1 MSNNNSTSPL
11 DIPLPGEDMLEFY
24 MNRAYAR
31 AAPAPAAT
39 ELSYDEKYK
48 LMLLNAKSEMHLHN
62 LNEETEHYIRTAQA
76 QLAKPCVPPSKLT
89 SLEQC
94 EEDRTKTKQDITNLR
109 NKLIDSKLTQNDQLC
124 EDVLTLIDTAE
135 PKKPIDFQ
143 SRIPVRAQTV
153 ISSPSPRPSQIPR
166 LVDLE
171 SCSPAFSKGK
181 NFFAGLDKS
190 RK

>member
-1 MSNNNSTSPL
+1 MLRKQSQIAIKMSNNNNTSPL
-11 DIPLPGEDMLEFY
+11 DIPLPGEDMFEFY
-24 MNRAYAR
+24 MNRAYDGEDMDEFYRNR
-31 AAPAPAAT
+31 A
-39 ELSYDEKYK
+39 Y
-48 LMLLNAKSEMHLHN
+48 
-62 LNEETEHYIRTAQA
+62 EEHCICTAQA
-76 QLAKPCVPPSKLT
+76 QLAKPCVPDPELT

-94 EEDRTKTKQDITNLR
+94 EKDRTKTKQDITNLR
-109 NKLIDSKLTQNDQLC
+109 NKLIDAKLTQNEQLC

-166 LVDLE
+166 LGDLK

-181 NFFAGLDKS
+181 NFFAGLEKS